1 MYFAEPVQEKHT
13 FILIT
18 DYAAE
23 TLIKMGLYQYDD
35 LFNVPFPLDYS
46 EESVSLLEDL
56 VLGKT
61 IYSGT
66 VEFYKPKN

>member
-18 DYAAE
+18 DHAAE

-46 EESVSLLEDL
+46 EESVGLLEDL

>member
-1 MYFAEPVQEKHT
+1 MFYPEKTKETHK

-18 DYAAE
+18 DYSAE
-23 TLIKMGLYQYDD
+23 LLIKMGLYQFDD
-35 LFNVPFPLDYS
+35 LFNVPFPLDYQ
-46 EESVSLLEDL
+46 EESVNLSEDGI
-56 VLGKT
+56 LGKT

>member
-1 MYFAEPVQEKHT
+1 MYFAEPVREIHK

-18 DYAAE
+18 DYSAE
-23 TLIKMGLYQYDD
+23 LLIKMGLYQYDD

-46 EESVSLLEDL
+46 EESVSPSEDL